1 MLIVFKSQRNI
12 LYLCATAF
20 LSMNTIAWIGF
31 CQSLFAALL
40 MFTKKDSSLPDKI
53 LSGWLT
59 LLAIEFMTCGFD
71 HEVYGQPLL
80 SSSFLLF
87 NPAMFLYVSSLTR
100 PDFKI
105 SWLQLLHL
113 VPFVFFE
120 IFAYSISEPFSMD
133 NFFVRDDNFL
143 FRISFAVA
151 NFISWLIYNPLSLV
165 YVHKHRMHLR
175 NEKSNIEKNESLGW
189 VLSVAIFYFV
199 YCAFAFIISVVVFF
213 VDFQPLLPHVYN
225 YTVLLFMV
233 FVLSFYGLRQQVL
246 PTDSLAFENGVSYK
260 NSLLSEDSKAKI
272 ENKILKYFEKP
283 DVYLNPDLNMDL
295 LAKALKVPKYQL
307 TEVLNTVI
315 GKNFFQ
321 FVNSYRVEAVKKM
334 LADPKNNFSIEAIG
348 YECGFSSKSSFY
360 KEFKRIT
367 GMTPINFKG
376 KNMKDK

>member
-1 MLIVFKSQRNI
+1 
-12 LYLCATAF
+12 
-20 LSMNTIAWIGF
+20 MNTIAWIGF
-31 CQSLFAALL
+31 CQGLFAALL
-40 MFTKKDSSLPDKI
+40 MFTKKNRSLPDKI
-53 LSGWLT
+53 LSGWLS
-59 LLAIEFMTCGFD
+59 LLAIEFLTCGID
-71 HEVYGQPLL
+71 HEVFGQPLL

-105 SWLQLLHL
+105 CWFQLLHL

-120 IFAYSISEPFSMD
+120 IFAYSISEPFSME
-133 NFFVRDDNFL
+133 NFFVRDNNFL

-175 NEKSNIEKNESLGW
+175 NEKSNIGKNESLGW
-189 VLSVAIFYFV
+189 VLSVAVFYFV
-199 YCAFAFIISVVVFF
+199 YCAIAFIISVVVYIGD
-213 VDFQPLLPHVYN
+213 VQPLLPHIYN
-225 YTVLLFMV
+225 YAALLFVV
-233 FVLSFYGLRQQVL
+233 FVLSFYGLRQQDL
-246 PTDSLAFENGVSYK
+246 PKESLASEIVPGYK
-260 NSLLSEDSKAKI
+260 NSLLSDENKEKI
-272 ENKILKYFEKP
+272 KNKILKYFEKP
-283 DVYLNPDLNMDL
+283 DVYLNPELNMDL
-295 LAKALKVPKYQL
+295 LAKLLKVPKYQL

-334 LADPKNNFSIEAIG
+334 LADPKNNYSIEAIG

-367 GMTPINFKG
+367 GMTPIVFKN
-376 KNMKDK
+376 KII